1 VSRGEVDRWKGQP
14 DHGLLGLDRA
24 RARTE
29 RVGISP
35 RGHPGLFFLIM
46 LATRILLLR
55 KPKHFPVQATRAK
68 FQRSF
73 LSATKYPTN
82 DMPIGR
88 RGPTRE
94 NLGNCTAGG
103 NAFVN
108 SRHHPPG
115 HLTYPE
121 HAHKETSGAPA
132 GNAPRKLKLV
142 AKISQIAVENN
153 AAPTGIIMRP
163 IADNSGT
170 VLSPTD
176 MPAKHD

>member
-1 VSRGEVDRWKGQP
+1 MPHCWNNLFESCVLLVVARYLVILAPVSCQGGRSIAGRGNPTTAFSVLTEHEHEQNV
-14 DHGLLGLDRA
+14 LGC
-24 RARTE
+24 
-29 RVGISP
+29 
-35 RGHPGLFFLIM
+35 
-46 LATRILLLR
+46 
-55 KPKHFPVQATRAK
+55 
-68 FQRSF
+68 
-73 LSATKYPTN
+73 
-82 DMPIGR
+82 
-88 RGPTRE
+88 GPTRE

-132 GNAPRKLKLV
+132 GNAPRKLKLM

-153 AAPTGIIMRP
+153 AAPTGTTMRP

>member
-1 VSRGEVDRWKGQP
+1 MAIP
-14 DHGLLGLDRA
+14 A
-24 RARTE
+24 CCF
-29 RVGISP
+29 
-35 RGHPGLFFLIM
+35 FFLNHARHANIII
-46 LATRILLLR
+46 AEAEA
-55 KPKHFPVQATRAK
+55 FPRADHSGK
-68 FQRSF
+68 IFQRSF
-73 LSATKYPTN
+73 LSATKYSTN

-132 GNAPRKLKLV
+132 GNAPRKLKLM

-163 IADNSGT
+163 IAGNSDT
-170 VLSPTD
+170 MLSPND
-176 MPAKHD
+176 MPAETDNHTGCMQHPSQHV